1 MGVYTTTELY
11 MTTDKTPNFQA
22 TQKFLDRRFEDAA
35 TLGKASSEVLQLAEF
50 GAKSVLGLIASV
62 RFMLSCQLVDMSSQ
76 LMKLT
81 PVLFA
86 FHRIS
91 RRDTV
96 CNHSTHIFTAFS

>member
-1 MGVYTTTELY
+1 MGVYSTTELY

-62 RFMLSCQLVDMSSQ
+62 SFVFLCGLRLL
-76 LMKLT
+76 
-81 PVLFA
+81 
-86 FHRIS
+86 
-91 RRDTV
+91 
-96 CNHSTHIFTAFS
+96 

>member
-1 MGVYTTTELY
+1 MNWYTKRASLMGVYTTTELY

-62 RFMLSCQLVDMSSQ
+62 SLVF
-76 LMKLT
+76 LC
-81 PVLFA
+81 A
-86 FHRIS
+86 W
-91 RRDTV
+91 
-96 CNHSTHIFTAFS
+96 